1 MIAVYIDSRITS
13 FRNEIKYSFD
23 FIFKTLGYEIK
34 HISHSRELDRNDIV
48 FYYSD
53 VYPTEAEMYNFGRD
67 KILFYIPM
75 EAILYDVNNTNLSLF
90 RSIKREIN
98 LSVKIPIFSKNEL
111 KLPAK
116 IFRDKTYFCV
126 NFYFDIIG
134 NIFFNLSDVEG
145 FKSCDKDSLGR
156 APDDCYT
163 FREYMDI
170 PYLNMLVWL
179 IEQLIDDSMKKKPG
193 FFLLKKEYWPKAEP
207 FAFALT
213 HNIDSVQKWSF
224 STLLKSS
231 FSDLLLFYYPRYV
244 WKNTI
249 SRIRYLTTN
258 LEEYWSFDK
267 IREIIQKHKISSTCF
282 VGTEKADNEDV
293 DYTLADIDVLNEVK
307 ELQRSG
313 VEVALL
319 ASVRSIHDDVLD
331 KQRKQISIATK
342 QEEIGVRQN
351 NYCYNHELSAEFQN
365 KAGVF
370 YDSTHV
376 LLDKPGF
383 KNGIG
388 FPYYSYPIYR
398 HSDDNTLP
406 SFIRGKILEFP
417 VQFDDDHL
425 IDSPLKKQ
433 GLEKAKASID
443 SLFDNIEPCNG
454 IIVSEFSHSNFVEI
468 DYELDL
474 INYTIESVKKRS
486 GYIDSLRNLAKWW
499 KTRESVIINESQR
512 GIFIYF
518 PKRLEHFT
526 VKLLGTYLVNEIA
539 GIKAELKGNQIYF
552 SDIKPDTTV
561 EIKLVKDR
569 SSEID
574 SAPEKEF

>member
-1 MIAVYIDSRITS
+1 MIAVYIDNRITS
-13 FRNEIKYSFD
+13 FKNEIKYSFD

-34 HISHSRELDRNDIV
+34 HITHSRELDRNDIV

-53 VYPTEAEMYNFGRD
+53 IYPTEAEMYEFGRD

-75 EAILYDVNNTNLSLF
+75 EAILYDLNNTNLSLF

-98 LSVKIPIFSKNEL
+98 LSVKIPVFSKNEL
-111 KLPAK
+111 KLPAR

-134 NIFFNLSDVEG
+134 NIFFHLSDVEG
-145 FKSCDKDSLGR
+145 FKSCEKDSLGR
-156 APDDCYT
+156 ASDDCYT

-170 PYLNMLVWL
+170 PYVNMLVWL
-179 IEQLIDDSMKKKPG
+179 IEQLIEDSMNKKPD
-193 FFLLKKEYWPKAEP
+193 FFLLKKEYWPQAEP

-213 HNIDSVQKWSF
+213 HNIDSVQKWKLS
-224 STLLKSS
+224 SLLKSS
-231 FSDLLLFYYPRYV
+231 FSDLLLFYYPKYV
-244 WKNTI
+244 WKNTM
-249 SRIRYLTTN
+249 SRLKYLSTN
-258 LEEYWSFDK
+258 LEEYWNFDK
-267 IREIIQKHKISSTCF
+267 IREIVQKHQISSTCF
-282 VGTEKADNEDV
+282 LGTERTHNDDV
-293 DYTLADIDVLNEVK
+293 DYTLADEDLLHEVT
-307 ELQRSG
+307 ELQKSG

-319 ASVRSIHDDVLD
+319 ASVRSTHDDVLD

-342 QEEIGVRQN
+342 KEEIGVRQN

-376 LLDKPGF
+376 LQDKPGF

-388 FPYYSYPIYR
+388 FPFYSYPIYR
-398 HSDDNTLP
+398 HSKDSSLP

-425 IDSPLKKQ
+425 IVSPLKMK
-433 GLEKAKASID
+433 GVEKAKLAID
-443 SLFDNIEPCNG
+443 SLLDNIKPCNG

-468 DYELDL
+468 DYEQEL
-474 INYTIESVKKRS
+474 IDYAIETVMKRA
-486 GYIDSLRNLAKWW
+486 GYIDNLRNLAKWW

-512 GIFIYF
+512 GIFLYF

-526 VKLLGTYLVNEIA
+526 VKLLGSFRIKDIV
-539 GIKAELKGNQIYF
+539 GIKADLRGNLIYF
-552 SDIKPDTTV
+552 SDIKPDTTA
-561 EIKLVKDR
+561 EIKLVKDESAELK
-569 SSEID
+569 SSH
-574 SAPEKEF
+574 EKEF